1 MTANPKVAIVA
12 FLGLFTGLTLAM
24 WVIFG
29 GDVYAA
35 YLNDLIM
42 RCF

>member
-1 MTANPKVAIVA
+1 VTATKLAITA
-12 FLGLFTGLTLAM
+12 FLGLLSGLTLAM
-24 WVIFG
+24 WIAFG
-29 GDVYAA
+29 GDVHAA

>member
-1 MTANPKVAIVA
+1 MTACPKVTIFT
-12 FLGLFTGLTLAM
+12 FLGLLSGMTLSVWIA
-24 WVIFG
+24 FG

-35 YLNDLIM
+35 YLNDLIL

>member
-1 MTANPKVAIVA
+1 MTASPKFAVIT
-12 FLGLFTGLTLAM
+12 FLGLLTGLTLAL
-24 WVIFG
+24 WIAFG

>member
-1 MTANPKVAIVA
+1 MSHSPKLVITA
-12 FLGLFTGLTLAM
+12 FLGLLSGLTLAV
-24 WVIFG
+24 WTAFG

>member
-1 MTANPKVAIVA
+1 MTANPKLAITA
-12 FLGLFTGLTLAM
+12 FLGLFSGLTLAV
-24 WVIFG
+24 WIAFG

-35 YLNDLIM
+35 YLGDLVM